1 MCVLLQIFGATD
13 EDMEGLRIVS
23 LYDMDLDKMES
34 LMTGEAAGKPAAEQ
48 QQDGSSDSSSSQTGT
63 DEKR

>member
-1 MCVLLQIFGATD
+1 
-13 EDMEGLRIVS
+13 MEGLRIVS

-34 LMTGEAAGKPAAEQ
+34 LMKGDAAGKPAAEQ
-48 QQDGSSDSSSSQTGT
+48 QQDSSSDSSGQTGA